1 MGIGVTDGAGVTVG
15 LIVGATPE
23 QSPAK
28 HTSLSV
34 AGSLSSH
41 ADPSALTEHRP
52 VAESQVPP
60 GTRQFESDAEQ
71 PTVKQSPIR
80 MSSRAKSP
88 VKLFPEVYLA
98 KG

>member
-1 MGIGVTDGAGVTVG
+1 MGSCCAAESRGKFDVVSDTHVI
-15 LIVGATPE
+15 
-23 QSPAK
+23 
-28 HTSLSV
+28 
-34 AGSLSSH
+34 
-41 ADPSALTEHRP
+41 PSAYTEHRP

-88 VKLFPEVYLA
+88 VSLDPDMYLVRREVD
-98 KG
+98 KEV